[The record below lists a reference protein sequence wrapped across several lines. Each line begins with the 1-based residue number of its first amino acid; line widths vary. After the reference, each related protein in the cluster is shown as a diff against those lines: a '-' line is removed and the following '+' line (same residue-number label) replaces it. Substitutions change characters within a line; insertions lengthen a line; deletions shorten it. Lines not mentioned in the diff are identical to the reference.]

1 MVYKRIRLITNVLN
15 KKMKRLTK
23 LILSAALLFNSFLQ
37 LANAQVAKSTNDAT
51 VKGKLQYPHYF
62 KYEGNPLSRMHSAAD
77 PSVHVWDGVVWV
89 ITSQDR
95 NMDSSKHKF
104 HYAAMDG
111 YHAFSSTDMI
121 NWTDH
126 GEIFHS
132 SDLNDSLWGPTPDN
146 FMWAP
151 GAARK
156 QDKNGVW
163 TYYLYY
169 PHNNKIGGQQW
180 VTGVA
185 TAPSPAGPY
194 TDQGP
199 LKGGTMKMDPMTF
212 IDNDGVAYI
221 YSNSMIVAKLNLDM
235 VSLAEEPRKIQ
246 YAPDSILNTKTLRFC
261 EGLFMHK
268 RNGIYYLSYTNFHNK
283 EFQGFYAIGSNPYG
297 PFEWKGAMA
306 PAPVGAQDHHSIIE
320 FKGEWYYFYHIAVP
334 NLPKYK
340 ESQGRIVCFDKL
352 YYNPDGTIQMVKHT
366 RQ

>member
-1 MVYKRIRLITNVLN
+1 MKKLGVFIAFTVLVMTAYSQ
-15 KKMKRLTK
+15 MKYPE
-23 LILSAALLFNSFLQ
+23 IP
-37 LANAQVAKSTNDAT
+37 KSTNDAT
-51 VKGKLQYPHYF
+51 LKGKLEYPYHF
-62 KYEGNPLSRMHSAAD
+62 KYVGNPLSRMHSAAD

-95 NMDSSKHKF
+95 NMDSTKHSF

-132 SDLNDSLWGPTPDN
+132 SDLNKSAWGNTPEN
-146 FMWAP
+146 YMWAP

-169 PHNNKIGGQQW
+169 PHNAKFGGERW

-185 TAPSPAGPY
+185 TAPTPIGPY

-199 LKGGTMKMDPMTF
+199 LKGETMRMDPMVF
-212 IDNDGVAYI
+212 IDDDGEAYA
-221 YSNSMIVAKLNLDM
+221 YSNGMIVAKLNPDRI
-235 VSLAEEPRKIQ
+235 SLAEKPRAIE
-246 YAPDSILNTKTLRFC
+246 YAPDSILKNDLLRFC
-261 EGLFMHK
+261 EGLYMHK
-268 RNGIYYLSYTNFHNK
+268 KDGIYYLSYSNFKNK
-283 EFQGFYAIGSNPYG
+283 EYQAFYAMGKSPYG

-306 PAPVGAQDHHSIIE
+306 PAPEGAQDHHSIIE
-320 FKGEWYYFYHIAVP
+320 FKGEWYYFYHIA
-334 NLPKYK
+334 LDGFPKYK

-352 YYNPDGTIQMVKHT
+352 YYNEDGTIQMIKHT
-366 RQ
+366 R

>member
-1 MVYKRIRLITNVLN
+1 MKGLSIFLVITLLAMSAFSQ
-15 KKMKRLTK
+15 MKYPK
-23 LILSAALLFNSFLQ
+23 
-37 LANAQVAKSTNDAT
+37 VPKSTNDAT
-51 VKGKLQYPHYF
+51 IKGKLVYPYHF

-77 PSVHVWDGVVWV
+77 PSVHVWDDEVWV

-95 NMDSSKHKF
+95 NMDSTKHRF

-111 YHAFSSTDMI
+111 YHAFSTKDMI

-132 SDLNDSLWGPTPDN
+132 SDLNQIAWGSTPEN
-146 FMWAP
+146 YMWAP

-169 PHNNKIGGQQW
+169 PHNAKFGGEKW

-185 TAPSPAGPY
+185 TAPTPIGPY

-199 LKGGTMKMDPMTF
+199 LKGETMRMDPMTF
-212 IDNDGVAYI
+212 IDDDGEAYV
-221 YSNSMIVAKLNLDM
+221 YSNGMIVAKLKPDM
-235 VSLAEEPRKIQ
+235 ISLAETPRPIV
-246 YAPDSILNTKTLRFC
+246 YATDSILKNDLLRFC
-261 EGLFMHK
+261 EGLYMHK
-268 RNGIYYLSYTNFHNK
+268 RNGIYYLSYSNFKNK
-283 EFQGFYAIGSNPYG
+283 EYQSFYAMGKSPYG

-306 PAPVGAQDHHSIIE
+306 PAPQGAQDHHSIIE
-320 FKGEWYYFYHIAVP
+320 FKGEWYYFYHIALKE
-334 NLPKYK
+334 LPKYK

-352 YYNPDGTIQMVKHT
+352 YYNEDGTIQMIKHT
-366 RQ
+366 K